1 VRVFHR
7 VSLSLVAHRP
17 ESDARSRVLRL
28 KLVVVTIKIK
38 PAFRRASISRVSVP
52 VCVYSRARCII
63 KMNTSRSRNT
73 LHNYAL
79 FPKKFSRRQKRL
91 IPRKTKKF
99 QPDFIHKR
107 TFSDALFS
115 TPRGRKTHTFTRAR
129 LIIALSKR
137 ATPSLL
143 YYHDNKNSVK
153 INHHD
158 DDDDFEIVRAKND
171 PSRRKRV
178 GEKHL

>member
-1 VRVFHR
+1 MRVFHR

-99 QPDFIHKR
+99 QDFIHTQT
-107 TFSDALFS
+107 TFSDALCS
-115 TPRGRKTHTFTRAR
+115 TTRGRKTHTFTRAR
-129 LIIALSKR
+129 LIIVLSKR
-137 ATPSLL
+137 ATPSLVL
-143 YYHDNKNSVK
+143 SRQQKQQLK

>member
-1 VRVFHR
+1 MRVFHR

-38 PAFRRASISRVSVP
+38 PAFRRASISRASVPP

-73 LHNYAL
+73 LKHSHAL
-79 FPKKFSRRQKRL
+79 FPPKNFLVASKKVDFSILKN
-91 IPRKTKKF
+91 KKV
-99 QPDFIHKR
+99 PNEDFIHKQT

-115 TPRGRKTHTFTRAR
+115 TTTRGRKTHTT
-129 LIIALSKR
+129 LHALK
-137 ATPSLL
+137 
-143 YYHDNKNSVK
+143 V
-153 INHHD
+153 
-158 DDDDFEIVRAKND
+158 
-171 PSRRKRV
+171 
-178 GEKHL
+178 